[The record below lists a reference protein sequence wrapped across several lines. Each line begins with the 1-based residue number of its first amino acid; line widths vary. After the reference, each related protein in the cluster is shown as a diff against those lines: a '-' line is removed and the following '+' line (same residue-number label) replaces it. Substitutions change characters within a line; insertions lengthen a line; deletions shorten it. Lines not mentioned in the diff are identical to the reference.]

1 MPDIPALMRQQWET
15 LGSEVI
21 LSYIIEFEG
30 PWVTAD
36 LVSEQTKKGQLEE
49 KDRNPFTTMTPC
61 TKAHI

>member
-49 KDRNPFTTMTPC
+49 KD
-61 TKAHI
+61 